1 MDGGVY
7 IVCGGTGGHLAPGI
21 ATAQRLIEQRVP
33 VELII
38 SEKEIDSRLLQNY
51 PDLPRRRA
59 AGAPFTL
66 RPLGLLWFAWK
77 SLYGFVS
84 AWRRLHAHPP
94 AVVLA
99 FGGYLSVSY
108 GMAASLRR
116 VPIVLHEANR
126 RAGRSIRFLAGL
138 ADKVFLPEGVALPGI
153 EPARLCWL
161 GMPLRREVQHIPRE
175 VIRQRLGVPL
185 HAKVLVVT
193 GGSQGAQVLNEWVA
207 AHRASL
213 AADGLW
219 VFLVTGPGKNTLPE
233 RVAAE
238 SDLGEPVELRTF
250 AFHNALHELFS
261 CADVVISRAGA
272 GTLAELVACQAPSI
286 LVPYPYAA
294 DDHQLANARD
304 LERRGGCVLVPQ
316 TAMDSLY
323 REVLDLVY
331 NDWMLGRMRENLRR
345 LGAGDAAGRLARFLI
360 KEYVQAAPAAL
371 PEAPAR
377 LPERM
382 CDGPA

>member
-1 MDGGVY
+1 MGEGVY

-21 ATAQRLIEQRVP
+21 AAAQRLIEAGVP
-33 VELII
+33 VELVI
-38 SEKEIDSRLLQNY
+38 SEREIDSRLLQSY

-66 RPLGLLWFAWK
+66 RPLGLLLFVFN
-77 SLYGFVS
+77 SLRGFVS
-84 AWRRLHAHPP
+84 AWRLLHTRPP
-94 AVVLA
+94 AVLLA

-108 GMAASLRR
+108 VMAASLRR
-116 VPIVLHEANR
+116 VPVVLHEANR

-138 ADKVFLPEGVALPGI
+138 ADRVFLPEGVALPGL
-153 EPARLCWL
+153 EPARLRRL
-161 GMPLRREVQHIPRE
+161 GMPLRREVRHIPRE

-193 GGSQGAQVLNEWVA
+193 GGSQGAQALNEWVA
-207 AHRASL
+207 AHRPSL

-219 VFLVTGPGKNTLPE
+219 VFLVAGPGKNTLPE
-233 RVAAE
+233 RVAGE

-250 AFHNALHELFS
+250 SFHNSLHELFC
-261 CADVVISRAGA
+261 CADVVVSRAGA
-272 GTLAELVACQAPSI
+272 GTLAELVACQAPAI
-286 LVPYPYAA
+286 LVPYPHAA

-316 TAMDSLY
+316 SALDSLY
-323 REVLDLVY
+323 REVLDLAY

-345 LGAGDAAGRLARFLI
+345 LGTEDAAGRLARFLV
-360 KEYVQAAPAAL
+360 KEYLRAAPAA
-371 PEAPAR
+371 APAAPPPQ
-377 LPERM
+377 PERTSH
-382 CDGPA
+382 GPA